1 MRTPAAVV
9 WAVWAVLALTGLAAG
24 ETLKVGPGQRFAR
37 PSAAIAAAGRGDVI
51 EIAPG
56 EYANDYAVIR
66 ADGLTLRGVGGAGKG
81 ARPVL
86 SSKGLIPNGKAIWVI
101 AGRDTVVENVEF
113 TGARVADRNGAGIR
127 QEGRNLTLR
136 GCKFADCEDGLL
148 TGADPQSDILIEGCE
163 FAHDSLDGQSHNLY
177 VGAIRKLTFQFNY
190 THHAHVAHLLK
201 SRARENHI
209 LYNRIS
215 DEADGSSSYQ
225 IDLPNG
231 GKAYAVGNVI
241 HQGPRASNSGMLS
254 YGAEGMKYDAN
265 ELYVINNTFI
275 NDLGKGTFLQV
286 SPRGKADVP
295 VVAANNIF
303 LGAGVVCSYPQA
315 AMKNNVTADPKFV
328 NRATWDLRVAA
339 GSPCLNAGTL
349 PGRSAAGV
357 DLAPVFQYAHPCSSR
372 KRTDMGK
379 TVGAYEPA
387 AAK

>member
-1 MRTPAAVV
+1 MRTPATVMA
-9 WAVWAVLALTGLAAG
+9 AVLALTGLAAG
-24 ETLKVGPGQRFAR
+24 ETLKVGPGQRFAK

-66 ADGLTLRGVGGAGKG
+66 QDGLTLRGVGGATGKN

-86 SSKGLIPNGKAIWVI
+86 VSKGMIPNGKAIWVI

-127 QEGRNLTLR
+127 QEGPNLTLR
-136 GCKFADCEDGLL
+136 GCKFSDCEDGLL
-148 TGADPQSDILIEGCE
+148 TGADPRSEILIEGCE

-177 VGAIRKLTFQFNY
+177 VGAIGKLTFRFNY

-209 LYNRIS
+209 LYNRIA
-215 DEADGSSSYQ
+215 DEADGSASYQ

-231 GKAYAVGNVI
+231 GKAYVIGNVI
-241 HQGPRASNSGMLS
+241 HQGPRASNSGVLA
-254 YGAEGMKYDAN
+254 YGQEGMKYDAN

-275 NDLGKGTFLQV
+275 NDLGKGTFLDARPQ
-286 SPRGKADVP
+286 GKTNVP
-295 VVAANNIF
+295 VVVGNNIF
-303 LGAGVVCSYPQA
+303 LGAGVLCSYPKA
-315 AMKNNVTADPKFV
+315 LLNWNVTADPKFAD
-328 NRATWDLRVAA
+328 RAKWDLRVTA
-339 GSPCLNAGTL
+339 GSPCLNAGGL
-349 PGRSAAGV
+349 PLASAGGENI
-357 DLAPVFQYAHPCSSR
+357 LPVFQYVHPCSSR
-372 KRTDMGK
+372 KRTDMGE

-387 AAK
+387 GAK